1 MSRNFENRQFV
12 RRQILD
18 ANQVQKLALTLHRPS
33 LGGFDIQNQAP
44 PNGTPL
50 PPGYHLVYF
59 TPGGLESELGADG
72 TDTSFNA
79 PFAFT
84 RRMWGGGRI
93 EWAASSSFL
102 STAGPELRV
111 GDEVEEATSLISATP
126 KESRSAGEMVLVEVK
141 KEYHGPRGLA
151 LTDYRS
157 WIFRPEIK
165 PLSRSSDFGLLVDA
179 DPRQPTLVR
188 DESGRDG
195 YKLNHFMMRIR
206 DPKKSMEF
214 YTKLMGMRT
223 VFVLNAGPFT
233 VYYLGYPQTDEHRVD
248 LTKFAIDTITNLP
261 HTLGLLELFHI
272 HGSEKQQSG
281 FYSTGNTPP
290 NLGFGHLGFTVP
302 NVSQALM
309 RLRAQ
314 GVPVLKD
321 IGPCEA
327 PILISDWEKQR
338 GVGVSVKGTDSE
350 LHPGYAKL
358 LEQIAF
364 IQDPYCLHPN
374 VQGDA
379 KHPEDMQ
386 GLLS

>member
-93 EWAASSSFL
+93 EWAASSSFS

-111 GDEVEEATSLISATP
+111 GDEVEEVTSLISATP
-126 KESRSAGEMVLVEVK
+126 KKSRSAGEMVLVEVK
-141 KEYHGPRGLA
+141 KEYHGPGGLA

-157 WIFRPEIK
+157 WTFRPEIK
-165 PLSRSSDFGLLVDA
+165 PLSRRSDVGLLVDA
-179 DPRQPTLVR
+179 DPRQPT
-188 DESGRDG
+188 
-195 YKLNHFMMRIR
+195 
-206 DPKKSMEF
+206 
-214 YTKLMGMRT
+214 
-223 VFVLNAGPFT
+223 LNAGPFT

-364 IQDPYCLHPN
+364 IQDPDGYIVELVPQN
-374 VQGDA
+374 MGNT
-379 KHPEDMQ
+379 
-386 GLLS
+386 